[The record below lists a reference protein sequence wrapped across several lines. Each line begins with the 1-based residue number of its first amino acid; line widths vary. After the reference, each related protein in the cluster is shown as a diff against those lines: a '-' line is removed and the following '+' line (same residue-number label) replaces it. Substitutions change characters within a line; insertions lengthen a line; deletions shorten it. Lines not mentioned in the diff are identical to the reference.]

1 MTCIRRRFGQ
11 TLENGTG
18 EEVLGLESSQQ
29 QDSKQGLVGTWTVL
43 DTLGFLYI
51 ITDGDER
58 IYDFC
63 RGLCSFFCVPRP
75 TFTEGKNA
83 RVGGR
88 SESAA
93 IFDLHLS
100 KEVNCF

>member
-1 MTCIRRRFGQ
+1 M
-11 TLENGTG
+11 
-18 EEVLGLESSQQ
+18 LGLESSQQ
-29 QDSKQGLVGTWTVL
+29 QDSKQGLVGTWTAL

-58 IYDFC
+58 IYDFS
-63 RGLCSFFCVPRP
+63 RPFCGPRP
-75 TFTEGKNA
+75 ACTEGKNV

-93 IFDLHLS
+93 IFDFYLFT
-100 KEVNCF
+100 EVNCF